1 MSAVIWNLQ
10 VNLPGLNPA
19 RQAVRLASAEFA
31 YPGGW
36 KAELTWLVGYLCLAQ
51 TATQSSIQG
60 VTDFFVQ

>member
-1 MSAVIWNLQ
+1 
-10 VNLPGLNPA
+10 LPGLNPA